1 MLMLRTW
8 QAVLWLLAAA
18 IALSLVARVV
28 PSAHF
33 VPFARA
39 HPEGGFAAPPGGALQ
54 VSEILAGPARDWDGD
69 GVFDSR
75 KDEWLEVV
83 NTGAAP
89 LDLAPYRVSD
99 ADSTI
104 RYEFSGILQPGA
116 VMLVTGSM
124 AEAQQRALGR
134 TATGLSLNNGGDVV
148 ILFRVENGDT
158 VGVGGRHYN
167 TIEGALDRSTGW
179 IDDPAAWVLFDK
191 LNPYTGSGE
200 PKGTG
205 CAPTPGIRN
214 GCPTPAS
221 ETTWGK
227 IKQLYLER

>member
-1 MLMLRTW
+1 MIRTW
-8 QAVLWLLAAA
+8 QAVLWLLAVA
-18 IALSLVARVV
+18 IAVSLVARVV
-28 PSAHF
+28 PSAQF

-39 HPEGGFAAPPGGALQ
+39 QGGALGAK
-54 VSEILAGPARDWDGD
+54 VEGDLRLSEILAGPARDWDGD

-89 LDLAPYRVSD
+89 LDLAPFRVSD

-104 RYEFSGILQPGA
+104 RYEFSGILHPGSA
-116 VMLVTGSM
+116 VLVTGSM

-134 TATGLSLNNGGDVV
+134 TATGLSLNNGGDTV
-148 ILFRVENGDT
+148 ILFRIENGDT
-158 VGVGGRHYN
+158 ARVDDRRYN
-167 TIEGALDRSTGW
+167 TIEGAADRSTGW
-179 IDDPAAWVLFDK
+179 LENPGVWVLFDN

-205 CAPTPGIRN
+205 CAPTPGGRN
-214 GCPTPAS
+214 GCPSATS

-227 IKQLYLER
+227 IKQLYLGDR